1 MKKIWLSLMALSLA
15 AGGLFFVPLSK
26 AADVVVEPVAEEELL
41 KDSGGNAYEQMELLT
56 EMLLLVKKYHVEEHE
71 FNELVY
77 AAIGGMLRS
86 LDAHSA
92 FMDPDEY
99 KAMKEET
106 KGEYGGIGVK
116 IGMRGGILTV
126 IAPIEDTPG
135 FRAGLQSGD
144 KIVGIDEEETIGITI
159 SDAVKK
165 MRGAKGEKVVLS
177 VIGEGDSEPHDVEII
192 RDVIEVSSV
201 KGAEIL
207 EDGIAYVRIT
217 QFARPTAELLHKALK
232 QLKADGMQ
240 ALVLD
245 LRGNP
250 GGLLN
255 QAVFVA
261 ETFLKRGELVV
272 STKGRAGVT
281 KSIKHT
287 AHGSVHYRDIPLVIL
302 INGGSASASEIVAG
316 AVQDHGRGVLIGET
330 SYGKGS
336 VQSVIPSRT
345 DGKSAI
351 RVTTAYYYTPNDRL
365 IHNIGLDPDIEID
378 LDREEWRRVQIRRMQ
393 REAPAAYSDADL
405 EEYADVVDRQLER
418 AVDLLKAVLIFKG
431 RK

>member
-1 MKKIWLSLMALSLA
+1 MKKIWLSLMALSLV
-15 AGGLFFVPLSK
+15 AGALFFVPPAN
-26 AADVVVEPVAEEELL
+26 AADVVVEPVPKEELL
-41 KDSGGNAYEQMELLT
+41 EDSDDNVYEQMELLT

-71 FNELVY
+71 FDELVY

-106 KGEYGGIGVK
+106 RGAYGGIGVK
-116 IGMRGGILTV
+116 IGMRRGILTV
-126 IAPIEDTPG
+126 IAPIEDSPG

-144 KIVGIDEEETIGITI
+144 KILGIDEEETIGTTLGE
-159 SDAVKK
+159 AVKK
-165 MRGAKGEKVVLS
+165 MRGAKGKKVVLS
-177 VIGEGDSEPHDVEII
+177 VLGEGDSEPHDVEII
-192 RDVIEVSSV
+192 RDVIEVSSI
-201 KGAEIL
+201 KGAAML
-207 EDGIAYVRIT
+207 TDGIAYVRIT

-232 QLKADGMQ
+232 KLEADGMQ
-240 ALVLD
+240 ALILD

-250 GGLLN
+250 GGLLK

-261 ETFLKRGELVV
+261 ETFLKRGDTVV

-281 KSIKHT
+281 KGVKHT
-287 AHGSVHYRDIPLVIL
+287 AHGSVHYRDIPLVVL
-302 INGGSASASEIVAG
+302 INSGSASASEIVAG
-316 AVQDHGRGVLIGET
+316 AMQDYGRGVLIGET

-351 RVTTAYYYTPNDRL
+351 RVTTAYYYTPKGRM
-365 IHNIGLDPDIEID
+365 IHHIGLEPDIEID
-378 LDREEWRRVQIRRMQ
+378 LSREEWRQVQVKRMQ
-393 REAPAAYSDADL
+393 LESPAAYSDAEK
-405 EEYADVVDRQLER
+405 EEYANVVDRQLER
-418 AVDLLKAVLIFKG
+418 AVDLLKAVLIYNGSK
-431 RK
+431 

>member
-1 MKKIWLSLMALSLA
+1 MKKIWLSLLALLLV
-15 AGGLFFVPLSK
+15 AGGLFFVPFTK

-41 KDSGGNAYEQMELLT
+41 EDSGDNVYEQMELLT

-71 FNELVY
+71 FDELVY

-99 KAMKEET
+99 KAMKEDT
-106 KGEYGGIGVK
+106 RGEYGGIGVK
-116 IGMRGGILTV
+116 IGMRGGVLTV
-126 IAPIEDTPG
+126 IAPIEDSPG
-135 FRAGLQSGD
+135 YRAGLQSGD
-144 KIVGIDEEETIGITI
+144 KIVGIDEEETIGTTLGE
-159 SDAVKK
+159 AVKK

-192 RDVIEVSSV
+192 RDVIEVPSV
-201 KGAEIL
+201 KGVRIL
-207 EDGIAYVRIT
+207 TDGIAYVRIT
-217 QFARPTAELLHKALK
+217 QFARPTTELLHKALK
-232 QLKADGMQ
+232 QLEAEGMQ

-250 GGLLN
+250 GGLLK

-261 ETFLKRGELVV
+261 ETFLKRGDLVV

-281 KSIKHT
+281 KSVKHT
-287 AHGSVHYRDIPLVIL
+287 AHGSVHYRDIPLVVL

-316 AVQDHGRGVLIGET
+316 AMQDHGRGVLIGET

-351 RVTTAYYYTPNDRL
+351 RVTTAYYYTPKGRL
-365 IHNIGLDPDIEID
+365 IHEIGLEPDIEID
-378 LDREEWRRVQIRRMQ
+378 LSREEWRRVQIRRMQ
-393 REAPAAYSDADL
+393 LESPAAYSDADR
-405 EEYADVVDRQLER
+405 EEYEDVVDRQLER
-418 AVDLLKAVLIFKG
+418 AVDLLKAVLIYNGK
-431 RK
+431 